1 MTKPTR
7 KRVIKKVSRRKMI
20 RSRHCDHLHHREFSK
35 GANRP
40 CNLLQMT
47 PRSAT
52 WRDNQNNLH
61 KWLLM
66 EIKHFNKSLRN
77 KKSRTLKASADVVQ
91 KRKYQSLTYEGIP
104 HHQANVA
111 RKHPQGRRVR
121 SEAAQIIAPCPM
133 RLWLVVLVPNMT
145 NTIPSMVMTMA
156 AQKLK

>member
-7 KRVIKKVSRRKMI
+7 KRVIMKVSRRKMT
-20 RSRHCDHLHHREFSK
+20 RSRHRDHLHHMKFSK

-40 CNLLQMT
+40 CNLLMMT

-52 WRDNQNNLH
+52 WRVIKNNLH
-61 KWLLM
+61 KWLIM
-66 EIKHFNKSLRN
+66 HFNKSLRN

-104 HHQANVA
+104 HHQANVS

-121 SEAAQIIAPCPM
+121 LEAVQIIAPCPM
-133 RLWLVVLVPNMT
+133 TLWLVVLVPTMT